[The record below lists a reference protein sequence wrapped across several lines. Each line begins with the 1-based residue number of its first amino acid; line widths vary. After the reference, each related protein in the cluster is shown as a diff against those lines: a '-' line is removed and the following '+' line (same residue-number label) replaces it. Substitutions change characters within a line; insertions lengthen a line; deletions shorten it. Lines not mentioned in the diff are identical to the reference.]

1 MKKKAKGKIMFLLA
15 ITLLATSCGNVNTKE
30 GTKEVEI
37 AKLSIDKK
45 YQQNDLILFTNEV
58 LGGWSMEG
66 GQELDERG
74 FLPVD
79 KNMT

>member
-1 MKKKAKGKIMFLLA
+1 MFLLA

-45 YQQNDLILFTNEV
+45 YQQNDLKKYLAT
-58 LGGWSMEG
+58 
-66 GQELDERG
+66 
-74 FLPVD
+74 D
-79 KNMT
+79 KSNNKIITKNKNNI

>member
-15 ITLLATSCGNVNTKE
+15 ITLLATSCGDVNTKE
-30 GTKEVEI
+30 GTKEIET

-58 LGGWSMEG
+58 LGGWSWKE
-66 GQELDERG
+66 
-74 FLPVD
+74 D
-79 KNMT
+79 KS